1 MVTTGAPSGFSQPS
15 LLSTVSVL
23 TPFTCMQHFN
33 AADRKHGID
42 ALGDHVEI
50 ADVRLCLLPQSKG
63 HPLQW

>member
-1 MVTTGAPSGFSQPS
+1 
-15 LLSTVSVL
+15 
-23 TPFTCMQHFN
+23 MQHFN